1 MSQANQLSNR
11 KGKSV
16 SFEESVS
23 TQTGPSSSASTQAAR
38 SSSIQAAAPATQ
50 AGPIP
55 SILVTPALSAPLS
68 IYRPA
73 SRDYP
78 GPPSALQAAFAA
90 APKPKSFLDLIA
102 QTEAIVGAN
111 SRGNPLP
118 QAVSNPVDPAMRMAS
133 VAGPSWPTDIITPP
147 LEPAIP
153 VYKSAATIAPGH
165 VTQPVG
171 PTLSSVSSSATTSSG
186 CSTPHLGTSLF
197 ASSSTA
203 PGSSLYAAQFAGPA
217 LPAVNYAATGTSG
230 RSTPHLGT
238 GLSASGTAAAAT
250 SIHLAQVFAPAA
262 HPYQPNPYDEHG
274 NYLTEAESL
283 NQFAGFGGHS
293 SYQPTYYDTSYQ
305 NTNCGASYQ
314 PIPYDGHAIYQPVP
328 ESQTQQVGYGVSS
341 AYYPGHFEERAT
353 YGPEHVQYG
362 YPVTSTTA
370 DHQHPPY
377 DARQLYSLS
386 PEQLA
391 ESSGSGVSSTNEP
404 FPYDLRETYEPE
416 SEGISAATAR
426 LKKAEDDHSL
436 SLLRLQIRRQQLQN
450 ELQTQYLQ
458 QLQNQERNERLQ
470 QEEER
475 QWRQL
480 DQREYE
486 NSRRR

>member
-1 MSQANQLSNR
+1 
-11 KGKSV
+11 V
-16 SFEESVS
+16 SFEEPVS
-23 TQTGPSSSASTQAAR
+23 TQAGPPSSASTQAAR
-38 SSSIQAAAPATQ
+38 SSSIQAAVPATQ

-55 SILVTPALSAPLS
+55 SIQVTLALSAPLS

-73 SRDYP
+73 SCDHP

-111 SRGNPLP
+111 SRGNPLSQP
-118 QAVSNPVDPAMRMAS
+118 VSNPVDPAMGMTSA
-133 VAGPSWPTDIITPP
+133 AGPSWPTDIITPP

-153 VYKSAATIAPGH
+153 VYKSAAAIAPGH
-165 VTQPVG
+165 VTQLVG
-171 PTLSSVSSSATTSSG
+171 PTLPSVSSSATTSSG
-186 CSTPHLGTSLF
+186 RSAPHLGTSLF

-217 LPAVNYAATGTSG
+217 LPAANYATTGTPG

-250 SIHLAQVFAPAA
+250 SIRLAQMFETPA
-262 HPYQPNPYDEHG
+262 HPYQPNPYDDHG
-274 NYLTEAESL
+274 NYLTEPEPL
-283 NQFAGFGGHS
+283 NQLADFGGHS
-293 SYQPTYYDTSYQ
+293 PYQPTHYDTSYQ
-305 NTNCGASYQ
+305 STPYGASYQ
-314 PIPYDGHAIYQPVP
+314 PTPYDGHAMYQPVP
-328 ESQTQQVGYGVSS
+328 ESLAQQVRYGGSS
-341 AYYPGHFEERAT
+341 AYYPSHFEERAT
-353 YGPEHVQYG
+353 YGPEHVQHG
-362 YPVTSTTA
+362 QPATSTAT

-377 DARQLYSLS
+377 DARQLYSPS

-391 ESSGSGVSSTNEP
+391 ESSGSGDSSANEP
-404 FPYDLRETYEPE
+404 SPYDLRETYEPE

-426 LKKAEDDHSL
+426 LKKAEDDHAL

-450 ELQTQYLQ
+450 EQQTQRQQ
-458 QLQNQERNERLQ
+458 QLRNQERNDRLQ

-475 QWRQL
+475 QWRLL
-480 DQREYE
+480 DQQEYK